1 MAGAILRYHLD
12 AIFWGRI
19 DWTFAPITQE
29 ARLLRLDGRLHVPLL
44 ALELGTIGRCWRLW
58 CILHLVFG
66 RHHEMEWVWFLGL
79 RRLLFGMDNSLR
91 IDVVVADCLVDQ
103 LDCSLRLND
112 LALLLIEQL
121 SLELFNLLVLGSAD
135 ILHIIDL
142 GLEIAIQLS
151 NSISVD
157 SEDGLVWV

>member
-1 MAGAILRYHLD
+1 
-12 AIFWGRI
+12 
-19 DWTFAPITQE
+19 
-29 ARLLRLDGRLHVPLL
+29 
-44 ALELGTIGRCWRLW
+44 
-58 CILHLVFG
+58 
-66 RHHEMEWVWFLGL
+66 
-79 RRLLFGMDNSLR
+79 MDNSLR